1 MALARVPA
9 RGFPLT
15 VRTVAW
21 TALVA
26 GVVAAALIA
35 LSMRHVTALW
45 WRMGIHPD
53 VLSALELSLE
63 DQRRLADVDPVD
75 EEAYRARFEALQQL
89 RNRLQVIEHSQEAL
103 LARYR
108 WLFRGLLLT
117 MAGTAGGALWWRQR
131 RDDARLAR
139 LRGALAALAAG
150 ERAVETGIRDRDAIG
165 RVAAMVAELSRA
177 VALERRRM
185 ESLRNLEAW
194 QEAARR
200 HAHEM
205 RTPLAAARLGIDR
218 LSRYAA
224 MTPAPGGDAL
234 EQIAHA
240 LRGELERLAG
250 FARSMTAFARL
261 PQPRRCRLELD
272 AFAAEVVET
281 FTGAWAGVRLARVAA
296 RAPVPVD
303 ADPALLRQAVVN
315 LIDNAARAPRS
326 GGRTGGVV
334 SLRAGSAN
342 GSACLDLVDD
352 GSGVPEEVRARLFQ
366 PYITTRPPGEGM
378 GLGLSLARKVLL
390 DHGGDLELVATG
402 ASGTTMRL
410 ILPWAGDGPEE
421 SP

>member
-1 MALARVPA
+1 V
-9 RGFPLT
+9 T
-15 VRTVAW
+15 VRTVGW
-21 TALVA
+21 TALAV
-26 GVVAAALIA
+26 GVVAAILMAV
-35 LSMRHVTALW
+35 SMRHVTALW

-53 VLSALELSLE
+53 VLSALEMGLD
-63 DQRRLADVDPVD
+63 DQRRLAALDAADD
-75 EEAYRARFEALQQL
+75 EVYRARFETLQQL

-108 WLFRGLLLT
+108 WLMRGLLLI
-117 MAGTAGGALWWRQR
+117 MAGTAGGVLWWRQR
-131 RDDARLAR
+131 SDDARLAR

-150 ERAVETGIRDRDAIG
+150 DKGVETGIRDRDAIG

-177 VALERRRM
+177 VALERRRL

-224 MTPAPGGDAL
+224 NSPAPGREAL
-234 EQIAHA
+234 EQIARA
-240 LRGELERLAG
+240 LAEELERLAG

-261 PQPRRCRLELD
+261 PQPRCCRLELD
-272 AFAAEVVET
+272 SFAAEVVET
-281 FTGAWAGVRLARVAA
+281 FADAWSGVRLARVAA
-296 RAPVPVD
+296 SSPVPVE
-303 ADPALLRQAVVN
+303 ADPALLRQAVIN

-326 GGRTGGVV
+326 GGQTGGMV
-334 SLRAGSAN
+334 SLRAGRAN

-352 GSGVPEEVRARLFQ
+352 GTGVPEEVRARLFQ
-366 PYITTRPPGEGM
+366 PYTTTRPPGEGM

-390 DHGGDLELVATG
+390 DHGGDLELVETG
-402 ASGTTMRL
+402 AGGTTMRL
-410 ILPWAGDGPEE
+410 ILPWAGDAPKE